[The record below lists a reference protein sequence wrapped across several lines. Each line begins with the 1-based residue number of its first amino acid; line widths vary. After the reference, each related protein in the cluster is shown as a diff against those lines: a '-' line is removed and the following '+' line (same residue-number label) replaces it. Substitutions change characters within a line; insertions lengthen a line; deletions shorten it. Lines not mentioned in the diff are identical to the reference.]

1 MFIIIVGRV
10 FKLVLH
16 LKGGVTPFANYVIA
30 FYTQLNLY
38 VHTVLHVLST
48 FICVEILLTIALHLI
63 DGVHPV
69 RLLWKGAINIFRWL
83 VRVWNLFLAKCKSQ
97 YLLYILRVALC
108 TPKKYRLLPIDDEIW
123 AWCGRTSCLVEN
135 PVSVLRLTSWPHQYC
150 DEDVL
155 SMRCGTLR
163 FTGRQ
168 QELFS

>member
-1 MFIIIVGRV
+1 MFIFIVGRV

-69 RLLWKGAINIFRWL
+69 RLLWKGAINIF
-83 VRVWNLFLAKCKSQ
+83 
-97 YLLYILRVALC
+97 
-108 TPKKYRLLPIDDEIW
+108 
-123 AWCGRTSCLVEN
+123 
-135 PVSVLRLTSWPHQYC
+135 
-150 DEDVL
+150 
-155 SMRCGTLR
+155 
-163 FTGRQ
+163 
-168 QELFS
+168 